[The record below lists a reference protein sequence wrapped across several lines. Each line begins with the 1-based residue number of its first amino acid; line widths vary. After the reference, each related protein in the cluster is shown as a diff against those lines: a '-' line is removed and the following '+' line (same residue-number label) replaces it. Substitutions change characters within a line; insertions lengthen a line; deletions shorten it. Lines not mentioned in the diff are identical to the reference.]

1 LPCNL
6 HKDGR
11 FSSFP
16 EQTAKP
22 KSREMHGFRPGISCI
37 VELRDG

>member
-22 KSREMHGFRPGISCI
+22 KSLHGKGKCTVFDLAYL
-37 VELRDG
+37 V